1 MWVDVDLVGAAA
13 TACGRPRGYPP
24 ALSRRRRQSPPL
36 SRHTASNGEGCS
48 KQPPRRPRWLA
59 GTPDLGSSV
68 GTSLLKTKKKKRENV
83 EDGGRRHGSPD
94 HNTTNRSQLVA
105 ARRWN
110 ERVCPIASRAV
121 RRVCSPARGRGKTR
135 RGRREGTGTGPTAH
149 RDQPEHAAAP
159 RRGAPVAGSSRP
171 TPRRSAGN
179 GEPPGKK
186 KKKKPTRRRNDTTA
200 GAQQRR
206 SIQGGCPAHKTK
218 RIEKLQE
225 THNGRHGPRPRKEAH
240 RHAQHKNA
248 QAAHRSRGRLP
259 TQADTPR
266 GAARDT

>member
-24 ALSRRRRQSPPL
+24 ALSRRRQQSPPSL
-36 SRHTASNGEGCS
+36 GTRRATARGAASSRRGGRGGLLGHPTLGAASERLHL
-48 KQPPRRPRWLA
+48 KQ
-59 GTPDLGSSV
+59 
-68 GTSLLKTKKKKRENV
+68 KKKKRENV

-94 HNTTNRSQLVA
+94 LNRTNRSQLVA

-149 RDQPEHAAAP
+149 RDQPEQAAAP

-186 KKKKPTRRRNDTTA
+186 KKKKAYSQTQRHDGGRTT
-200 GAQQRR
+200 
-206 SIQGGCPAHKTK
+206 
-218 RIEKLQE
+218 E
-225 THNGRHGPRPRKEAH
+225 TEHP
-240 RHAQHKNA
+240 
-248 QAAHRSRGRLP
+248 GRLSS
-259 TQADTPR
+259 TQDEK
-266 GAARDT
+266 D